1 MAVKLNNS
9 DTYEHLCNV
18 VLTKDKFPIAYENKV
33 QELIEEGCADS
44 REEAEAQ
51 IKDMEIELEIYYEK
65 GTGLFAVESEAV
77 ESGTIYSP
85 YTGELCEKPKL

>member
-33 QELIEEGCADS
+33 QELIEEGCVDS

-85 YTGELCEKPKL
+85 YTGELCEEPKL